1 MAYSKG
7 QDAVSFPPGIAIS
20 NGLYSDLESVHKFG
34 YNDAVGTSFET
45 IWAIGGPLNAFG
57 ALGAETIS
65 VTSSDTANDNGET
78 VEVVGLDANYEEA
91 TETVT
96 IGAGATTSTW
106 RWINTMRMTSTGN
119 TTTHF
124 SNAGD
129 ISATGS
135 TSSAVGAKILANYG
149 RTLQCVYRVPK
160 GKRAH
165 VMSVQGGSEKEK
177 ECLFRLMDFSG
188 GVVNVRDIFSSYA
201 APVTKHF
208 EFGSLIFD
216 QFDIINLQAK
226 ANATTGVYGSMEII
240 LEKR

>member
-34 YNDAVGTSFET
+34 YNDAVGTSFEA
-45 IWAIGGPLNAFG
+45 IWAIGGGLNAFG
-57 ALGAETIS
+57 AAGAETIS
-65 VTSSDTANDNGET
+65 VTSTDTANDNGQT
-78 VEVVGLDANYEEA
+78 VEVNGLDANYEEV

-106 RWINTMRMTSTGN
+106 RWINTMRMTSTSSSS
-119 TTTHF
+119 HF
-124 SNAGD
+124 ANSGD
-129 ISATGS
+129 VSATGS
-135 TSSAVGAKILANYG
+135 TSSAVGAKILAQYG

-165 VMSVQGGSEKEK
+165 VMSVQGGSEKQK

-188 GVVNVRDIFSSYA
+188 GVVNTRDVFSSFA
-201 APVTKHF
+201 APVTKYF
-208 EFGSLIFD
+208 DFGSLIFD
-216 QFDIINLQAK
+216 QFDIISLQAK
-226 ANATTGVYGSMEII
+226 ADATTGVYGSMEII